1 MIIFMVILGSLIVVF
16 GLLAT
21 LCMWNIGKVWADEKQ
36 DMIATLVA
44 LMYVLCIVLCII
56 FLIVI
61 PSVIGAGAK
70 AKIINSQYGTEY
82 TAEEIF
88 WASGTIDKILRTEN
102 NVQDRNQKIQLDIQ

>member
-1 MIIFMVILGSLIVVF
+1 MIIFMLIFGSLIVFF
-16 GLLAT
+16 GLIST
-21 LCMWNIGKVWADEKQ
+21 LCMFNLHKVNNDSKQ
-36 DMIATLVA
+36 DTIATLVG